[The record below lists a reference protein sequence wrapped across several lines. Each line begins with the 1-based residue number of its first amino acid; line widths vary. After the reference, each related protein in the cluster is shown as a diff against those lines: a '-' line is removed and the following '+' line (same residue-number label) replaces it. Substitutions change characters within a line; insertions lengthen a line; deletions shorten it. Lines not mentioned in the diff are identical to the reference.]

1 MRGEKMTAFVSKN
14 IFRNLRVAIF
24 VSSVFGSVAF
34 PLMAETWEC
43 TVIKKKSQ
51 KSMPSEVTIKNDPNS
66 GRVLILDD
74 FSRSFGRPVIAGR
87 VLEDNAKR
95 QIVSWVLD
103 GLPVGSIENDYKS
116 FKSTKM
122 TFRAIR
128 IKANNSLKVI
138 AHPGT
143 WANFQSFARGGKNSC
158 RLKK

>member
-1 MRGEKMTAFVSKN
+1 MRALFVLGCVGGIASP
-14 IFRNLRVAIF
+14 V
-24 VSSVFGSVAF
+24 
-34 PLMAETWEC
+34 MAETWEC

-66 GRVLILDD
+66 GRILISDD

-87 VLEDNAKR
+87 LLEDNVKR

-116 FKSTKM
+116 FKSTKI

-138 AHPGT
+138 AYPGT